1 MRVDLSNTPLVI
13 LDLQKAIDH
22 PDWGIR
28 NNPEAEANIAALLQ
42 VWRANT
48 WPVIHVKH
56 NSSGPRSHYRTGQD
70 GNNFKTV
77 VVPISGEAIAAKTVH
92 SAFVES
98 DLRNA
103 LEALGTKTFILAGV
117 KTNNSIETTVR
128 HGSNLG
134 YDIHLLADGCFTHDQ
149 IDWTGKRWAAD
160 DIHAIALSNLDGEY
174 CRVTTS
180 KHVLRGLSVVPRAE

>member
-1 MRVDLSNTPLVI
+1 MTPVDANTPLVI

-28 NNPEAEANIAALLQ
+28 NNPNVEVNLAKLLTL
-42 VWRANT
+42 WRANK

-56 NSSGPRSHYRTGQD
+56 DSSNPKSHYYAHQS
-70 GNNFKTV
+70 GNAFKTETA
-77 VVPISGEAIAAKTVH
+77 PIDGETIVTKTVH

-98 DLRNA
+98 ELRDA
-103 LEALGTKTFILAGV
+103 LSTLRTKSLILAGV
-117 KTNNSIETTVR
+117 KTNNSIEASVR

-134 YDIHLLADGCFTHDQ
+134 YDIHLLADGCFTHNQ
-149 IDWTGKRWAAD
+149 VDWNGKTWCAE

-174 CRVTTS
+174 CTVTTM
-180 KHVLRGLSVVPRAE
+180 KQVLSPRTK

>member
-1 MRVDLSNTPLVI
+1 MSQLPAQTPLVI

-28 NNPEAEANIAALLQ
+28 NNPDVEANLSRLLTI
-42 VWRANT
+42 WRENN

-56 NSSGPRSHYRTGQD
+56 DSANPKSHYYADKSGNVFKAAVAPID
-70 GNNFKTV
+70 GETIV
-77 VVPISGEAIAAKTVH
+77 TKTVH
-92 SAFVES
+92 SAFVETGLL
-98 DLRNA
+98 DA
-103 LEALGTKTFILAGV
+103 LAKLGTKCFILGGV
-117 KTNNSIETTVR
+117 KTNNSIEATVR

-149 IDWTGKRWAAD
+149 IDWNGKRWSAD

-174 CRVTTS
+174 CTVTTIEA
-180 KHVLRGLSVVPRAE
+180 VLTARAK